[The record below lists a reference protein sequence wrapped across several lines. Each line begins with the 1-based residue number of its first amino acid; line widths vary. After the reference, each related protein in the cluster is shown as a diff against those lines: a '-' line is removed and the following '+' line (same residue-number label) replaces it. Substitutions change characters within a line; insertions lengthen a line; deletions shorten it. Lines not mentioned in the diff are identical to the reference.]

1 MELSQ
6 PSQINSFIACGFN
19 FGDLVTYEIAAGTSA
34 GFGPPATGDIRVT
47 CGRKLLVK
55 LYCLHET

>member
-1 MELSQ
+1 MELNQ

-34 GFGPPATGDIRVT
+34 GFGPLATGDIRVT
-47 CGRKLLVK
+47 CGSKSVS
-55 LYCLHET
+55 

>member
-6 PSQINSFIACGFN
+6 PPQINNFLACGFN

-34 GFGPPATGDIRVT
+34 GFGPPATGDIRVS
-47 CGRKLLVK
+47 CGRKSIS
-55 LYCLHET
+55 